1 MPATWDFS
9 SLPLRPDA
17 CRVLA
22 FNGEESLLG
31 GYAFDILLLAAGV
44 SARDAPQLQE
54 DLLRAPLITLTGKR
68 ASGETFPRHGMAAE
82 ISYLFSEGGG
92 AVFRVSLRPRS
103 FRLELC
109 AHSRIFL
116 HMPLPDIL
124 AKVLKEE
131 TLTAGNDFQNNLS
144 ATYKAR
150 PYTCQY
156 NESSAAFLLRH
167 LERVG
172 GYAFIRQTDKGDT
185 LVLADGATQT
195 ERLPVRDDLTW
206 SEDHAD
212 ETVFSLARIRS
223 VSPTKATL
231 RDYST
236 EQPGMTVK
244 SSGAENSLLLGGGEI
259 NRYAGCNLYGEVDAA
274 TKDFIV
280 EEAETAAANLSA
292 IRVRALVAKANR
304 AEGESSVPWLQAGFT
319 FALGGESF
327 QLLSVRHACN
337 LAEDDMEERIVRR
350 ARQAGFVAGTA
361 QGYRN
366 AFACHPLALG
376 PYAPECRTPRPN
388 VPGLV
393 HAKVDAAG
401 DGQYAELDRHG
412 RYKVMFFFPEKVIH
426 TDADDPSEGN
436 RSIPLRMAQAHAG
449 QSSGIH
455 FPLLKGSE
463 VLVAFTDGDPDR
475 PVILSAMPNPEH
487 PSVVAD
493 ENQQSNMLQSP
504 GGHKIDLTDTEGQ
517 KRLSLETPGGHR
529 IIMRDENGKR
539 ELRLESP
546 CGGSYIR
553 LHEK

>member
-1 MPATWDFS
+1 MSVTWDFS
-9 SLPLRPDA
+9 SPPLGPNA

-22 FNGEESLLG
+22 FNGEESLSG
-31 GYAFDILLLAAGV
+31 GYAFDILLWAPGV
-44 SARDAPQLQE
+44 PARDAPRLQE
-54 DLLRAPLITLTGKR
+54 ALLRAPLITLTGKR

-82 ISYLFSEGGG
+82 IACLFSQGGG
-92 AVFRVSLRPRS
+92 SVFRVALRPRS

-109 AHSRIFL
+109 SHSRIFL
-116 HMPLPDIL
+116 HMALPDIL

-131 TLTAGNDFQNNLS
+131 KFTAGSDFQNSLL
-144 ATYKAR
+144 AGYKAR

-156 NESSAAFLLRH
+156 NESSAAFLSRH

-172 GYAFIRQTDKGDT
+172 AYAAIRQTDEGDR
-185 LVLADGATQT
+185 LVLADGAAPM
-195 ERLPVRDDLTW
+195 ERLPVRDNLMW

-212 ETVFSLARIRS
+212 ETVFSLARIRAAAPAK
-223 VSPTKATL
+223 VTL

-236 EQPGMTVK
+236 EQPGMTAQ
-244 SSGAENSLLLGGGEI
+244 SAGEPDLLPGGGEI
-259 NRYAGCNLYGEVDAA
+259 NHYAGCNLYGEVDAA
-274 TKDFIV
+274 TKDLPV
-280 EEAETAAANLSA
+280 EEAKAAAANLAA
-292 IRVRALVAKANR
+292 IRVRALVAKSHR
-304 AEGESSVPWLQAGFT
+304 AEGESSVPWLQAGYAMT
-319 FALGGESF
+319 LGEEDF
-327 QLLSVRHACN
+327 QILSVRHACN
-337 LAEDDMEERIVRR
+337 LAEDDLEDRIVRR

-366 AFACHPLALG
+366 SFACHPLALG

-393 HAKVDAAG
+393 HAQVDAAG

-412 RYKVMFFFPEKVIH
+412 RYKIMFFFPEKVIH

-475 PVILSAMPNPEH
+475 PIILSAMPNPEH

-493 ENQQSNMLQSP
+493 ENQQSNMIQTP
-504 GGHKIDLTDTEGQ
+504 GGHKIHLTDTEGQ
-517 KRLSLETPGGHR
+517 KRLSLETPGGHK